1 MKLIFYYLKILFR
14 DVCENSNK
22 VSNGDCLLDL
32 KCKVKDVGLSSFTWY
47 NKKDHR
53 LENLTKDEYTAF
65 LSLKSNN
72 NIIIQKFDKENTAV
86 ILDRVSYVFEMEK
99 LVGDTSKFI
108 KVVFNLNHKVNK
120 EVRHLTDIESNI
132 NHCLD
137 NLLENNYLSKEDYNF
152 MKPCRSK
159 LGNL

>member
-1 MKLIFYYLKILFR
+1 
-14 DVCENSNK
+14 
-22 VSNGDCLLDL
+22 
-32 KCKVKDVGLSSFTWY
+32 
-47 NKKDHR
+47 
-53 LENLTKDEYTAF
+53 
-65 LSLKSNN
+65 
-72 NIIIQKFDKENTAV
+72 
-86 ILDRVSYVFEMEK
+86 MEK